1 VEAELDRMILVGDNP
16 FHGISH
22 FSEKRARA
30 RSKRIG
36 SVEYASELV
45 LTSIQNGANGFMF
58 SVSDTTLSILR
69 LVCKKAEDQQLTLH
83 AIVPYAYEYVR
94 LATHLGTVGL
104 GKKLVKR
111 ILISFNPKA
120 IVTGIKSVVGMDPE
134 ALMKTYLYYE
144 ISRIQSSI
152 RKRHKLTSVLLHE
165 VITDMVIALDLEW
178 LVKSYIRFISGLGF
192 KPGFETRNFP
202 FLIKKF
208 REWNIKFSDLE
219 LVSSFNKIGFQMNP
233 SKTVCEKTLA
243 EIPECS
249 VIAMSI
255 LAAGY
260 INLNDAA
267 DYIKNLPNLK
277 GVVVGVSKEKHA
289 NETFSYL
296 KKVI

>member
-1 VEAELDRMILVGDNP
+1 MEAELDRMILVGDNP

-30 RSKRIG
+30 RAKKIG

-45 LTSIQNGANGFMF
+45 VTSIQNGANGFMF

-69 LVCKKAEDQQLTLH
+69 LVCEKVENQQLTLH

-111 ILISFNPKA
+111 ILMSFNPKA
-120 IVTGIKSVVGMDPE
+120 IVTGVKSVVNMDPE

-144 ISRIQSSI
+144 ISRIRSSI
-152 RKRHKLTSVLLHE
+152 RKEHKLTSVLLHE
-165 VITDMVIALDLEW
+165 VITDMIIALDLEW
-178 LVKSYIRFISGLGF
+178 LVKSYIHFLSGLGF

-208 REWNIKFSDLE
+208 REWNIAFSDLE

-233 SKTVCEKTLA
+233 SKTVCEETLA

-249 VIAMSI
+249 IIAMSI